1 MPDPKYGEVLK
12 QKGTSFMNI
21 THDKMTRLL
30 EINRSLTQSLD
41 LEKILKKLVQAAF
54 DLVENADTTIL
65 YKLKDDG
72 LLHFSQ
78 GVGVDAGF
86 MKQVK
91 FEPGESLTGMVFLA
105 KKGVIASGHEFREH
119 MTRMSET
126 NYAHFFNGVFRREV
140 KSGIVVP
147 LVYKDEC
154 MGVLV
159 VDNFDKDVQFKEDE
173 FHILE
178 VVADQAAIAI
188 MNSKLYEEVKRKN
201 EELSHSLEI
210 HRRFTKILLEG
221 RGSAYILETISQ
233 ILGMAVAY
241 AETKGSQS
249 NAFPIIN
256 SNELF
261 GYFLLEVP
269 AEHLTNIQKAALEH
283 AATALSL
290 EFVKQNTLFEKEMHL
305 REEVFHDLLNGARL
319 DARMMEKFRIH
330 EKSSV
335 SCMMIDCKSGF
346 LWEATSILQKEK
358 LVKSLER
365 VLAKYCN
372 TSIVFTKS
380 DQMVALLVHERKK
393 YDQQLAEDIRK
404 ILHTNKQAVIGIG
417 REVHLSEMA
426 DSYQEATQALS
437 FAKNHKH
444 KTFVTYSELGAERL
458 WLNTD
463 RNLLNKF
470 ISDKIGTLLQMEPE
484 YLQTMQIFLDNNKSH
499 KKTAEE
505 MHIHPNT
512 LTYRLKKI
520 ENQIDM
526 EFNKKEDW
534 IAIVLAFQI
543 LDFLAP

>member
-1 MPDPKYGEVLK
+1 
-12 QKGTSFMNI
+12 
-21 THDKMTRLL
+21 MTIMQEKISSLL

-41 LEKILKKLVQAAF
+41 LEEILKKLVEAAF

-86 MKQVK
+86 MSQVK
-91 FEPGESLTGMVFLA
+91 FEPGESLTGLVFLT

-119 MTRMSET
+119 MSRMSET
-126 NYAHFFNGVFRREV
+126 NYVHFFNGVFRREV
-140 KSGIVVP
+140 KSGILVP
-147 LVYKDEC
+147 LVYKEEC
-154 MGVLV
+154 IGVLV
-159 VDNFDKDVQFKEDE
+159 VDNFDKDVQFTEDE

-201 EELSHSLEI
+201 NELSHSLDI

-221 RGSAYILETISQ
+221 RGVSYILETISH
-233 ILGMAVAY
+233 ILGTPVTY
-241 AETKGSQS
+241 AEIADEKSS
-249 NAFPIIN
+249 SFPIIS

-261 GYFLLEVP
+261 GYFLLKMPIES
-269 AEHLTNIQKAALEH
+269 LTSIQRAALEH

-305 REEVFHDLLNGARL
+305 REEAFHDIINDTRLNQRVL
-319 DARMMEKFRIH
+319 EKYQLN
-330 EKSSV
+330 EKSRV
-335 SCMMIDCKSGF
+335 SCMIIDCKAGF
-346 LWEATSILQKEK
+346 LWDARAILQKEK
-358 LVKSLER
+358 LIKSLEQ
-365 VLAKYCN
+365 VLMKYSE

-380 DQMVALLVHERKK
+380 DQIVALLVNGWKN
-393 YDQQLAEDIRK
+393 YDHHLAEEIQK
-404 ILHTNKQAVIGIG
+404 FMTTNKQAVIGLG
-417 REVHLSEMA
+417 REVALTEIA
-426 DSYQEATQALS
+426 DSYQEATEAVS
-437 FAKNHKH
+437 YCKNHKH

-458 WLNTD
+458 WLNMD
-463 RNLLNKF
+463 RSLLKKF
-470 ISDKIGTLLQMEPE
+470 VSDKMGSLLQMEPE
-484 YLQTMQIFLDNNKSH
+484 YLQTMQAFLANNKSH

-520 ENQIDM
+520 ENQLDM
-526 EFNKKEDW
+526 DFNKKDDW

-543 LDFLAP
+543 FDYLTP